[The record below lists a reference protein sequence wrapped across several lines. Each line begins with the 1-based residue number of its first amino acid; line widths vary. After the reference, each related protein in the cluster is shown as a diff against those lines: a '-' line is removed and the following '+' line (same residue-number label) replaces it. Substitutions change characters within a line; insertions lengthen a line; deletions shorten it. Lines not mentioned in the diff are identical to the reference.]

1 MAELKKLAGK
11 CGTSAKIS
19 FSQFEQVLR
28 LTAVG
33 FFTDSNPTDRVRQ
46 LIRHIKNPCKAV
58 FGVALHILYEEPSDS
73 LKSSLLR
80 PKSVAEIV
88 HRRDDSSMKIDI
100 DISTALE
107 ALKSPR
113 SIVRRSPSGF
123 SGRGSP
129 EFRSNRTPGAKAH
142 LTLREDS
149 LSTRRVLSQPATS
162 RSQAKSFKLNPKSLK
177 LLSEKVELSNLIET
191 ERTLKDEGHL
201 SHSSRRPLTR
211 PPKVPPLG
219 ISSIGIKENLMT
231 PRQKASVE
239 ASMHQIKLK
248 FEAFKSKHYSLVK
261 STPNPKKLAQ
271 APYWRSVPKLFFRSD
286 FVVRLILRAWHAQV
300 RA

>member
-1 MAELKKLAGK
+1 MAELKKLA
-11 CGTSAKIS
+11 GTSAKIS

-28 LTAVG
+28 LIAVS
-33 FFTDSNPTDRVRQ
+33 FFTDSNPTERVRQ

-58 FGVALHILYEEPSDS
+58 FGVALHILHEEASDS

-88 HRRDDSSMKIDI
+88 YRRDDSSMKIDI

-129 EFRSNRTPGAKAH
+129 EFRSNRTPGARAH
-142 LTLREDS
+142 LTLREDN

-162 RSQAKSFKLNPKSLK
+162 RSQAKSFKLNPTSLK
-177 LLSEKVELSNLIET
+177 LLPEKAELGDFIET
-191 ERTLKDEGHL
+191 ERTQKDEG
-201 SHSSRRPLTR
+201 HSSRRPLAR

-219 ISSIGIKENLMT
+219 ISSIGSKENLMT

-248 FEAFKSKHYSLVK
+248 FEAFKSKHYALAK
-261 STPNPKKLAQ
+261 STYKPKKVAQ
-271 APYWRSVPKLFFRSD
+271 EPYWKSVPKMFFRSD
-286 FVVRLILRAWHAQV
+286 FVARLILRAWHAQV